1 MIHHNNDKWNIKL
14 CSWLSVGLRGYADR
28 WKVLQVEQQ
37 NVIQAMTLFSKYGH
51 TLNAQQIY
59 LHILEE
65 SLWEQNNAPFVLP
78 SIDEQNIKYISG
90 FN

>member
-1 MIHHNNDKWNIKL
+1 ML
-14 CSWLSVGLRGYADR
+14 R

-37 NVIQAMTLFSKYGH
+37 NVILATALFSKYGC
-51 TLNAQQIY
+51 TLNAQQKY

-65 SLWEQNNAPFVLP
+65 SLWEQNNAPFVLS

>member
-1 MIHHNNDKWNIKL
+1 ML
-14 CSWLSVGLRGYADR
+14 R

-37 NVIQAMTLFSKYGH
+37 NVIQVMALFRKYGC

-59 LHILEE
+59 LHIQEE
-65 SLWEQNNAPFVLP
+65 FLWEQNNAPFVL
-78 SIDEQNIKYISG
+78 SSVDEQNIKYISG